1 MSQDDLE
8 MDLSAATMGIRG
20 RGPYEV
26 RQKRKERR
34 AVRSGCRLGCCCAFL
49 IFSPAREIPHIEDP
63 GSLYL
68 AALDSQRWPKRIT
81 RLMLS
86 TACICKYFVS
96 GQWAVPTGDL
106 MHEPTGNH
114 LQGEPNCQPTEGS
127 QPDGFCAGRQLA
139 TVTALSLG
147 CLPGFVKPRWAVM
160 RKRNG

>member
-49 IFSPAREIPHIEDP
+49 IFRQREKSRISRIP

-68 AALDSQRWPKRIT
+68 AALDSQRWPKHIT

-96 GQWAVPTGDL
+96 GQW
-106 MHEPTGNH
+106 
-114 LQGEPNCQPTEGS
+114 
-127 QPDGFCAGRQLA
+127 
-139 TVTALSLG
+139 
-147 CLPGFVKPRWAVM
+147 
-160 RKRNG
+160 